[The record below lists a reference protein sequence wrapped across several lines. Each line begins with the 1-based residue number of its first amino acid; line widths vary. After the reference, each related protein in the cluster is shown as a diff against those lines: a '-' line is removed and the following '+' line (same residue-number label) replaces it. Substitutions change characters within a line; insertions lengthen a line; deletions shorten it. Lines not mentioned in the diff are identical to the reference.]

1 MTLSNY
7 KILELSTCFFI
18 ISNILDYSGF
28 IGLKYVSFIVLI
40 SSVLLNF
47 QQIKLSRNQILFFG
61 FLMFFFCLS
70 LITTIINDGSIQFAL
85 QYNLA
90 IITLIICSFLVDY
103 VDSNKMLNFLM
114 NVLLYS
120 STLIIFGNVFSNIYP
135 VKSITNI
142 LVLFSS
148 NYDTYE
154 GIRSSSM
161 IIVPKIYFQF
171 TLFLPAAYIYF
182 LFKKNY
188 VKSLIILISI
198 VLSLSRGAI
207 SIALIFSLLFFL
219 RNKNFK
225 DLIKNIFLI
234 ILFACMIL
242 YVINIFVPN
251 IFIHFFNLQNIS
263 EFTVST
269 RLDQINTIIDLF
281 RDNIYIFLFG
291 MGSGTPIFLDFIA
304 EYVYAIEIAP
314 LDIMRKYG
322 FIFFAF
328 IFILMFRIIKNSSK
342 IDSYVLLSLVLATFT
357 NPILTAPIFILMFSL
372 CNKNIFINK

>member
-1 MTLSNY
+1 
-7 KILELSTCFFI
+7 
-18 ISNILDYSGF
+18 
-28 IGLKYVSFIVLI
+28 
-40 SSVLLNF
+40 
-47 QQIKLSRNQILFFG
+47 
-61 FLMFFFCLS
+61 
-70 LITTIINDGSIQFAL
+70 
-85 QYNLA
+85 
-90 IITLIICSFLVDY
+90 
-103 VDSNKMLNFLM
+103 MLNFLM

-142 LVLFSS
+142 LVLFASD
-148 NYDTYE
+148 YDTYE

-198 VLSLSRGAI
+198 ILSLSRGAI
-207 SIALIFSLLFFL
+207 FIALIFSLLFFL

-234 ILFACMIL
+234 ILFACIML
-242 YVINIFVPN
+242 YLINIFVPN

-263 EFTVST
+263 EFSVST
-269 RLDQINTIIDLF
+269 RIDQIKIIMDLF
-281 RDNIYIFLFG
+281 LDNIFIFLFG
-291 MGSGTPIFLDFIA
+291 MGSGTPIYLNFIA

-314 LDIMRKYG
+314 LDIIRKYG
-322 FIFFAF
+322 LIFFAF
-328 IFILMFRIIKNSSK
+328 IFILMFRIIKNSS
-342 IDSYVLLSLVLATFT
+342 IINTYILLSLVFATLT
-357 NPILTAPIFILMFSL
+357 NPILTAPIFILIFSL